1 VSAEPSR
8 PVRFGCSYF
17 GVRDPDYFEADLAA
31 IARGGCSW
39 VLFPFSHDDAH
50 WEASTFRALV
60 AAAER
65 HGLEPV
71 ISPWGGD
78 DFGGEGVQTELPT
91 RDWLARA
98 RATGASILHVDEPK
112 AGRLTIGEVL
122 DAWGDDARTW
132 LTVEPHRAGILDQAT
147 IGRVGVLG
155 TDAYSG
161 TLDEREAAT
170 RAFREQTGRLDLAW
184 VQAFRVADGG
194 EPAVADAVCAM
205 AELAPRVGIWGWK
218 GSTGRG
224 ELRSANPGGVQEA
237 VERAIAAVREGAR
250 RAEPVHRLD
259 VRRSVR

>member
-1 VSAEPSR
+1 MSPDSPR
-8 PVRFGCSYF
+8 TVRFGCAYF

-39 VLFPFSHDDAH
+39 VLFPFSHDDAL

-78 DFGGEGVQTELPT
+78 DFGGEGVQTALPT

-112 AGRLTIGEVL
+112 SGRLTIGEVL
-122 DAWGDDARTW
+122 DAWGDDWSTW
-132 LTVEPHRAGILDQAT
+132 LTIEPHRAGILDPAT
-147 IGRVGVLG
+147 IDRVGVLG

-161 TLDEREAAT
+161 TVAERVAAT
-170 RAFREQTGRLDLAW
+170 RAFAEQTGRLDLAW
-184 VQAFRVADGG
+184 VQAFRIPDGG
-194 EPAVADAVCAM
+194 EPAVADAVQAM
-205 AELAPRVGIWGWK
+205 AGLAPLVGIWGWK

-224 ELRSANPGGVQEA
+224 ELRSANPGRVQQA
-237 VERAIAAVREGAR
+237 VERAVAAVRASASRGGGGR
-250 RAEPVHRLD
+250 
-259 VRRSVR
+259 RRSS